1 MNMMRYLM
9 DRVESLSKKLGL
21 AEGRLQAALDE
32 LDAVKQQRDCY
43 KADVEYYRSENLRL
57 HAMEEKV
64 RQEAKIL
71 AERHALKSV
80 EKFGWRESEKIPMI
94 KDLREA
100 TGCGLADG
108 KRAIEE
114 VLARGQ

>member
-9 DRVESLSKKLGL
+9 DRVEFLSKQLGL
-21 AEGRLQAALDE
+21 VEGRLQAALNE

-57 HAMEEKV
+57 HAIENKV

-71 AERHALKSV
+71 AEKLAIESV
-80 EKFGWRESEKIPMI
+80 EKFGWRVEEKIPMI
-94 KDLREA
+94 KDLRET
-100 TGCGLADG
+100 TGCGLADA
-108 KRAIEE
+108 KNAIEE
-114 VLARGQ
+114 VLARGK

>member
-9 DRVESLSKKLGL
+9 DRVEFLSKQLGL
-21 AEGRLQAALDE
+21 VEGRLQAALNE

-43 KADVEYYRSENLRL
+43 KADVEYYKSETQRVI
-57 HAMEEKV
+57 A
-64 RQEAKIL
+64 AS
-71 AERHALKSV
+71 AERAAKQTLKSV
-80 EKFGWRESEKIPMI
+80 EKFGWREEEKIPMI

-114 VLARGQ
+114 VLARGK